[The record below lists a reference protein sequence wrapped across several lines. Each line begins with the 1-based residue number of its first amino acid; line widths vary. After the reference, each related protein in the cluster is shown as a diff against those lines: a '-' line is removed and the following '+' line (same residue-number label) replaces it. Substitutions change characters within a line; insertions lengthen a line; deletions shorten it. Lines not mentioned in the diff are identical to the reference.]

1 MDQETYHRALMTKEL
16 EVQGIEQILLEVLQ
30 LELQGIEIQVEETEI
45 QALLGIEMQ
54 VGQGIESRET
64 QEIKTNHN
72 LENFSVMDVMYHVMD
87 VQILVTVLVFR

>member
-1 MDQETYHRALMTKEL
+1 M
-16 EVQGIEQILLEVLQ
+16 QGIEQILLEVLK

-54 VGQGIESRET
+54 VGQGIEIQET
-64 QEIKTNHN
+64 QEIKTNQN